1 MRGRARPP
9 RTGHRART
17 ADGPSLTA
25 GIDDLRLATGSAEAV
40 CEKLAHRN
48 VPFIFYTGAVAEPPA
63 RFAAAPLIPKP
74 APPPTILGALRY
86 ALSADPRD
94 IVAPLQAAPDLLRA
108 IRDGEERIERV
119 RALIARLEALGSD
132 TSAAQRLL
140 ASLHNA
146 LDDALPREHLRC
158 TSLERQLNSPPLA
171 SARHVHFTENPTTQ
185 SAPASGRP
193 FHKKGQHERGRL
205 TASTGSVMRAGRISF
220 PELDAASVLVHA
232 GF

>member
-1 MRGRARPP
+1 MGRAGKTTVRVSIYDKSVSP
-9 RTGHRART
+9 TGGVCRSDRLLVPKDEPLIAVDLAHVLECEGARLHPARDIEPALRM
-17 ADGPSLTA
+17 ADFPSLTA
-25 GIDDLRLATGSAEAV
+25 GIIDLRLATGSAEAV

-86 ALSADPRD
+86 ALSANPRD

-146 LDDALPREHLRC
+146 MEAMRYRAIISAAPPWSANYIPR
-158 TSLERQLNSPPLA
+158 P
-171 SARHVHFTENPTTQ
+171 
-185 SAPASGRP
+185 
-193 FHKKGQHERGRL
+193 
-205 TASTGSVMRAGRISF
+205 
-220 PELDAASVLVHA
+220 
-232 GF
+232 